1 MSAEWTRG
9 SSVNPL
15 HVFVIRDGVRLFL
28 CDFWQRTWNQLISD
42 FSFKFDNFS
51 NLSGIEWVWSKF
63 PSSPPPMSSCLI
75 QLINFCCG
83 SRYKRTEPG
92 AFLTFLTSFTTS
104 SWFFRIIH
112 GSEGKMNHIYVAGDW
127 VSTKWDCWVVAEVC
141 TLITIYN
148 LIYVL
153 VIRLEHSS
161 ELNWNIKMILKTIW
175 GVTGWFN
182 ETFTESSREMNPQ
195 WKQSL
200 AA

>member
-1 MSAEWTRG
+1 MFLSWETE
-9 SSVNPL
+9 SVC
-15 HVFVIRDGVRLFL
+15 F
-28 CDFWQRTWNQLISD
+28 CAISD
-42 FSFKFDNFS
+42 SEHEISSFLTSASSSINFS

-83 SRYKRTEPG
+83 SRCKRTEPG

-141 TLITIYN
+141 TLITISN
-148 LIYVL
+148 FIYFL

-182 ETFTESSREMNPQ
+182 ETFTKSSREMNPHENNH
-195 WKQSL
+195 
-200 AA
+200 